1 MSRKAKHGA
10 DTLLVVL
17 HSLVTCNP
25 PGRSGFQMQK
35 KKTKKTKKT
44 LTKHSEITS
53 PLAQLHRSWM

>member
-25 PGRSGFQMQK
+25 PGGSGFQMQ
-35 KKTKKTKKT
+35 KKT